1 MGMKSVPARLAG
13 MFLLAGLAGHAA
25 AAGFSNKLLATGGV
39 STVEGSA
46 GGGLATWALI
56 AGYGTDTQIGATV
69 HGTGVNLD
77 DYELRSYGVAVGIF
91 DRVELSFARQEFNTQ
106 NVLSNGL
113 AAPTLRNY
121 KLEQDVFGI
130 KVRLLGDA
138 IYDQDTWMPQIAVG
152 VQYKDNRDDTV
163 IPFLNTALGSNIK
176 DSGTDFY
183 VAATKLYLDQSVLV
197 NATLRLTKANQFGLL
212 GFEGPD
218 GDDYQPEFEGSIAYL
233 LRKDLA
239 VGAEIRTKRGNLDNP
254 SLNLSEDNAYDV
266 FVAYFPTKNISITAA
281 YVDLGEIVGALTR
294 NDSQRGGFLSLQLG
308 F

>member
-1 MGMKSVPARLAG
+1 MRMKSVPACLAG
-13 MFLLAGLAGHAA
+13 VILVTGLVGTAT

-56 AGYGTDTQIGATV
+56 AGYGTDEQLGATV
-69 HGTGVNLD
+69 HATGVNLD
-77 DYELRSYGVAVGIF
+77 DYELRSYGVAIGIF
-91 DRVELSFARQEFNTQ
+91 DRVELSFARQKFNTQ
-106 NVLSNGL
+106 SVLSNGL
-113 AAPTLRNY
+113 AMPALRNY

-130 KVRLLGDA
+130 KVRLVGDA
-138 IYDQDTWMPQIAVG
+138 IYDQDSWMPQIAVG
-152 VQYKDNRDDTV
+152 LQYKDNKDDTV
-163 IPFLNTALGSNIK
+163 IPFLNGALGSNIK

-183 VAATKLYLDQSVLV
+183 IAATKLYLDQSVLV

-218 GDDYQPEFEGSIAYL
+218 GDSYQPEFEGSIAYL

-254 SLNLSEDNAYDV
+254 GLNLSEDNAYDV

-281 YVDLGEIVGALTR
+281 YVDLGQIVGALTQ

>member
-1 MGMKSVPARLAG
+1 MRMKSVPACLAG
-13 MFLLAGLAGHAA
+13 VILVAGLVGTAT

-56 AGYGTDTQIGATV
+56 AGYGTDEQLGATV
-69 HGTGVNLD
+69 HATGVNLD
-77 DYELRSYGVAVGIF
+77 DYELRSYGVAIGIF
-91 DRVELSFARQEFNTQ
+91 DRVELSFARQKFNTQ
-106 NVLSNGL
+106 SVLSNGL
-113 AAPTLRNY
+113 GVPALQNY
-121 KLEQDVFGI
+121 KLEQDVLGI

-138 IYDQDTWMPQIAVG
+138 IYDQDSWMPQIAVG
-152 VQYKDNRDDTV
+152 LQYKDNKDDTV
-163 IPFLNTALGSNIK
+163 IPFLNGALGSNIK

-183 VAATKLYLDQSVLV
+183 IAATKLYLDQSVLV

-218 GDDYQPEFEGSIAYL
+218 GDSYQPEFEGSIAYL

-254 SLNLSEDNAYDV
+254 GLNLSEDNAYDI

-281 YVDLGEIVGALTR
+281 YVDLGQIVGALTQ

>member
-1 MGMKSVPARLAG
+1 MRMKSVSACLAG
-13 MFLLAGLAGHAA
+13 ILVSAGLAGHAA

-69 HGTGVNLD
+69 HATGVNLD

-91 DRVELSFARQEFNTQ
+91 DRVELSFAHQEFNTQ
-106 NVLSNGL
+106 NVLVPIS
-113 AAPTLRNY
+113 ATLRNH

-130 KVRLLGDA
+130 KVRLIGDA
-138 IYDQDTWMPQIAVG
+138 IYDQDSWMPQIAVG
-152 VQYKDNRDDTV
+152 LQYKDNQDDTV
-163 IPFLNTALGSNIK
+163 IPFLNGALGSNIEN
-176 DSGTDFY
+176 SGTDFY

-218 GDDYQPEFEGSIAYL
+218 GDSYQPEFEGSIAYL

-254 SLNLSEDNAYDV
+254 GLNLSEDNAYDV
-266 FVAYFPTKNISITAA
+266 FVAYFPTKNIAITAA
-281 YVDLGEIVGALTR
+281 YVDLGEIVGALTQ